1 MGTQY
6 FRLTPEAYRALE
18 KSLLSDI
25 YVNDKTT
32 EAQAGYMLGI
42 QKVLK
47 VVRDGFTIETE
58 R

>member
-6 FRLTPEAYRALE
+6 FRLTAEAYRALE

-32 EAQAGYMLGI
+32 EVQAGYMLGI
-42 QKVLK
+42 QKALK
-47 VVRDGFTIETE
+47 EIRDGFTIETE